1 MKQIEI
7 LYQELLQPS
16 DALVA
21 DMAKIKGDII
31 ILGVGGKMGPGLARV
46 AKQAVDKAGLKK
58 RIIGVA
64 RFSEAGLQQQLEAE
78 GIETISADLLDD
90 EQLQALPT
98 VENVLYLA
106 GTKFGTSGNESFTW
120 AMNAYLPGRV
130 AHRYRNSRIVA

>member
-21 DMAKIKGDII
+21 DLAKIKGDII

-64 RFSEAGLQQQLEAE
+64 RFSEPGLQDRK
-78 GIETISADLLDD
+78 S
-90 EQLQALPT
+90 
-98 VENVLYLA
+98 VV
-106 GTKFGTSGNESFTW
+106 
-120 AMNAYLPGRV
+120 
-130 AHRYRNSRIVA
+130 

>member
-1 MKQIEI
+1 MKNIET

-46 AKQAVDKAGLKK
+46 ARQAVEKAGLKK

-64 RFSEAGLQQQLEAE
+64 RFSGAGA
-78 GIETISADLLDD
+78 TS
-90 EQLQALPT
+90 T
-98 VENVLYLA
+98 A
-106 GTKFGTSGNESFTW
+106 G
-120 AMNAYLPGRV
+120 GRR
-130 AHRYRNSRIVA
+130 HRDHQRRSVG